1 MHFYSLSQDELSV
14 ILGGLLG
21 DSSYHKRDN
30 IIVFSHSIKQKE
42 YIEWKH
48 EKLSNICNSV
58 KQRVVGKSIVTGE
71 DLINVSFTTKKMSD
85 LKSDYKSIRDL
96 IFDSNGVKQ
105 VNRKWLNMLNPLSLA
120 VWWMDDGC
128 LSVHKE
134 KDGRISRFGKLCTHS
149 FSLSEQN
156 IIKDYFNKVWNI
168 EVKIT
173 PEKNKFFLRFTVPN
187 LKRLFSIIYPYVL
200 EIPSMIY
207 KINMKYNIN
216 KLAND
221 EYKEIQL
228 LINDITGNNI

>member
-1 MHFYSLSQDELSV
+1 MHFYSLSQDESSV

-58 KQRVVGKSIVTGE
+58 KQRVIGKSIVTGE
-71 DLINVSFTTKKMSD
+71 DLINVSFTTKKISD

-96 IFDSNGVKQ
+96 IFDSNGIKHVD
-105 VNRKWLNMLNPLSLA
+105 RKWLNMLTPLSLA

-134 KDGRISRFGKLCTHS
+134 KDGRISRYGKLCTYS
-149 FSLSEQN
+149 FSLSEQY
-156 IIKDYFNKVWNI
+156 IMKDYFSKVWNI

-173 PEKNKFFLRFTVPN
+173 PEKSKFFLRFTVPN
-187 LKRLFSIIYPYVL
+187 LKKLFSIIYPYVI

-207 KINMKYNIN
+207 KIDMRYNMT
-216 KLAND
+216 KLADD
-221 EYKEIQL
+221 EYKPIQL